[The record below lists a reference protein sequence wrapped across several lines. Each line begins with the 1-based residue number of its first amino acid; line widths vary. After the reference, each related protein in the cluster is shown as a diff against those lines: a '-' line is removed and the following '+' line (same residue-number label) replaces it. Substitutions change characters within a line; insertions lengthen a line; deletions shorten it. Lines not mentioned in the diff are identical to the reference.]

1 MRYFVRV
8 ATGAILMLPFSNVAL
23 GQGIQGAGGVS
34 CGEMLSHL
42 ELDLGSIEQ
51 GITGAYKSWMQGYL
65 SARNETDGFAVD
77 ISDVEGQWHWV
88 NNYCTENPLEVVW
101 NAAKALYQELKELQ
115 ELQGIEP

>member
-1 MRYFVRV
+1 MRYVVRLV
-8 ATGAILMLPFSNVAL
+8 MGAILMLPLSNVAL

-34 CGEMLSHL
+34 CGEMLSHQ

-51 GITGAYKSWMQGYL
+51 GITEAYKSWMQGYV

-77 ISDVEGQWHWV
+77 ISDVEGQWRWL

-101 NAAKALYQELKELQ
+101 NAANALYQELKELQ
-115 ELQGIEP
+115 ELQGVEP

>member
-1 MRYFVRV
+1 MRYLVKV
-8 ATGAILMLPFSNVAL
+8 AAGAILMLPLSNVAL

-51 GITGAYKSWMQGYL
+51 GITGTYKSWMQGYL

-77 ISDVEGQWHWV
+77 ISNVEGQWRWL
-88 NNYCTENPLEVVW
+88 NNYCTENPLHSV
-101 NAAKALYQELKELQ
+101 AIATKALYQELKELQ